1 MYRTFLRTAKNW
13 TEFANN
19 PKVEQE
25 TGLTFQEARE
35 ACKDYNDNRS
45 ETERDDGTKLEFEKE

>member
-19 PKVEQE
+19 PKFEQE
-25 TGLTFQEARE
+25 TGLTLEEARE
-35 ACKDYNDNRS
+35 ACKEYNDSRS
-45 ETERDDGTKLEFEKE
+45 ETERENGTKLEFEAE